1 MYFSPGVHA
10 VMIEN
15 NPISS
20 ISPKSA
26 DEIQPAD
33 KKMRIVDQQPLEK
46 KQDKVELS
54 DKAKLLSKATSAL
67 NDSSAIE
74 DERIAQITQQVQ
86 EGTYQVPISKLANIL
101 IERFYKI

>member
-1 MYFSPGVHA
+1 MYFSSGVHTA
-10 VMIEN
+10 MIEN

-26 DEIQPAD
+26 DDIQPAD
-33 KKMRIVDQQPLEK
+33 KKMRLADQQPLEK

-67 NDSSAIE
+67 NNSSMIE

-86 EGTYQVPISKLANIL
+86 EGTYQVPVSILADIL